1 MEKKMDQTNHQ
12 VEPLVC
18 SKCQTEY
25 SPSEV
30 EYFDKLRNITITVA
44 KLEWGNMR
52 EEDEYKKMEEA
63 HKARYHTFKE
73 KEREFW
79 DAFNGYMLQDFR
91 QAINELQKEEFE
103 QAYKA
108 LGIDADCK
116 TLAQYRKDAIQRFK
130 TAKQK
135 IDFWQEANR
144 YFIYD
149 HILELGPLAWI
160 PEQDIKKF
168 GLNRTRF
175 VLLHFPVGEPLEGLI
190 TEYIGRIVKK
200 EKGDNAFLF
209 RRISQLTDE
218 LQRVRRKNT
227 EYYHKIES
235 LKLEI
240 AGFQKKL
247 NEAYTELKNL
257 RNNQTAYTRDPA
269 DIAKIHE
276 LKSFI
281 NELMDELRQY
291 RQEKQSEDYSQPVVL
306 EETIDD
312 KVQDET
318 QDLIDETQDFIKG
331 KTIAII
337 GGERREHAE
346 SKDYPCEVITH
357 DGRKH
362 NPEFYQTLQKADII
376 VVLTQYISHASMWEA
391 KAHALENDKLIHFTK
406 SINVERIIEEVN
418 ELCRESAMQ

>member
-1 MEKKMDQTNHQ
+1 TRG
-12 VEPLVC
+12 LGG
-18 SKCQTEY
+18 
-25 SPSEV
+25 EV
-30 EYFDKLRNITITVA
+30 
-44 KLEWGNMR
+44 
-52 EEDEYKKMEEA
+52 
-63 HKARYHTFKE
+63 H
-73 KEREFW
+73 
-79 DAFNGYMLQDFR
+79 
-91 QAINELQKEEFE
+91 
-103 QAYKA
+103 
-108 LGIDADCK
+108 
-116 TLAQYRKDAIQRFK
+116 
-130 TAKQK
+130 
-135 IDFWQEANR
+135 
-144 YFIYD
+144 
-149 HILELGPLAWI
+149 LGPLAWL
-160 PEQDIKKF
+160 PEKDVKKF

-218 LQRVRRKNT
+218 LQRVRRKST

-276 LKSFI
+276 LKTFVK
-281 NELMDELRQY
+281 ELMDELRQY
-291 RQEKQSEDYSQPVVL
+291 RQEKQSQEEDYRQPVVL
-306 EETIDD
+306 EETVDD

-318 QDLIDETQDFIKG
+318 QYVIRD

-337 GGERREHAE
+337 GGERREHTE

-406 SINVERIIEEVN
+406 SINVERIIKEVN